1 MDKLFQVINQGAKEG
16 RLPVGYTVTSYQGV
30 LNALQQDK
38 TIVVDKVVQNDSPSA
53 TLGRYFTVLGDSGIS
68 DKVKEYNGF
77 LHNEDDTPLYQAF
90 CNLKDYMSFPVN
102 VKTSDGQ
109 TKGYVSVNK
118 DVHDGC
124 SQKSGVTYPPSNLD
138 SEAIKRLKDSCT
150 TCYIGVGM
158 CIDNLAT
165 QFFKHF
171 YQNLNLTSDKVGKLA
186 SLGYL
191 YAEILVP
198 QGNKGSSGNQSVKVL
213 HAKVTVNKAQST
225 TGSLDIWMPIP
236 LLLLND
242 FNSIADV
249 KVDAGIGKG
258 EESVGKGNVTFPLAS
273 SRYYHKTG
281 ELKGLTPDFLDTYDK
296 EENPAI
302 VSYKRTTL
310 CSQGRQTHA
319 RVRLYF
325 DEAAKSQ
332 LGEISQEYAKNL
344 FRGTLQSGAVTQFEQ
359 VRNSALFNT
368 SGHVILDVG
377 HVRGHNKNSKVTD
390 RSEYDLNYD
399 FASTVYHLLQ
409 QKGIS
414 VGIID
419 YPSMGND
426 AERSKV
432 HREVQASNC
441 MIFVS
446 FHCDADDNPSVNGGH
461 CIVPTTGQPA
471 LSYQLASYISP
482 IIKSIMPGRAHEI
495 TKRNLEVIRDLSC
508 AATLIECGFYTNA
521 DDVRKMTKG
530 STQFN
535 QLTQGIAD
543 AIEKFYNKYKK

>member
-1 MDKLFQVINQGAKEG
+1 MDKLFQVINQGAKDG

-38 TIVVDKVVQNDSPSA
+38 TIVVDKVVQNDSPSG

-109 TKGYVSVNK
+109 TKGYVSVNRGG
-118 DVHDGC
+118 HDGC

-138 SEAIKRLKDSCT
+138 GEAIKRLKDSCT

-171 YQNLNLTSDKVGKLA
+171 YQNLNLTSDKIGKLA
-186 SLGYL
+186 SLGHL

-198 QGNKGSSGNQSVKVL
+198 QGSKGSSGNQSAKVL

-225 TGSLDIWMPIP
+225 TGSLDIWIPIP

-258 EESVGKGNVTFPLAS
+258 EESVGKGNVTFPLAN

-296 EENPAI
+296 EENPAS

-332 LGEISQEYAKNL
+332 LGVISQEYAKNL

-359 VRNSALFNT
+359 ARNSALFNN

-390 RSEYDLNYD
+390 RSEYEFNHD

-426 AERSKV
+426 AERGKV

-446 FHCDADDNPSVNGGH
+446 FHCDADDNTSVNGGH
-461 CIVPTTGQPA
+461 CIVPTSGQAA

-508 AATLIECGFYTNA
+508 AGTLIECGFYTNA